1 MFEFFIYLLFV
12 SNALS
17 GRPKIPS
24 VQVVYHVIRLNPR
37 ATSAILSPHDS
48 FLEANLI
55 KAEICRSDEKW
66 IN

>member
-17 GRPKIPS
+17 GRPKSPS
-24 VQVVYHVIRLNPR
+24 VQVYYVIRLNPR